1 MINSIEKLIRDL
13 PVAISIVDAKLNLIN
28 YSDQWIN
35 SFAPKKTDIRG
46 KHLNDILLD
55 MPISFEEAIQSAL
68 KGNISLNEGEKIF
81 LPKGEV
87 KWLKWKISPYKNN
100 DDTLEGLTIIIEDVS
115 KDKKELELLHKAE
128 NVGRIGGW
136 QINLETN
143 QSYWTKTTRDIH
155 EVDEDF
161 IPSIEKGIH
170 FVKENFREKVTNLI
184 TLALENHQPWDTQL
198 IITTAKGNEV
208 WVRAKGEV
216 EILNNK
222 CVGLIGTF
230 QDITPQKLI
239 ELQFKKAKATI
250 LTEFNNSINGMAM
263 LDERS
268 KFIKVNKRLC
278 QSLGYTAKEFMQMS
292 FLDISYT
299 ENKAKEV
306 TNFKD
311 VFSGK
316 INSPFKEKTCI
327 HKSGNLIYGML
338 SQSLVKN
345 IDGESSYLICTFQD
359 LTTEKNVQI
368 ELSHFTESIQKIFK
382 HSEIGMAFVTLNKG
396 WKEVNHKF
404 CDILGYSK
412 EELLE
417 LNYSDITHTEDIG
430 AELLFLK
437 EIIDNKSESYRLE
450 KRFIHKKGHVIYT
463 IFTTTVV
470 RKSDGEILH
479 FIDQIIDITLKIEK
493 EKELGTLV
501 DITKNQNNSLMNFAQ
516 IVSHNLRSNSSNMT
530 MLSNFLVEEEDEQE
544 KSNIIDMISKSAESL
559 SQTIDDLNDVVQL
572 KTITLE
578 NLQSVSLAKTI
589 NQIQK
594 SINGLLIEKK
604 AILEIDI
611 PKDHAVKAVSAYLE
625 SIFLNIVTNALKYSS
640 EDRTPVIKI
649 NSQLQ
654 GDNILLSFSDNG
666 QGIDLKRHGDKV
678 FGLYKTFHQN
688 KEAKGIG
695 LFISKNQIQA
705 MMGSIRIESIV
716 DQGTTLYLTLVKG

>member
-1 MINSIEKLIRDL
+1 M
-13 PVAISIVDAKLNLIN
+13 
-28 YSDQWIN
+28 
-35 SFAPKKTDIRG
+35 
-46 KHLNDILLD
+46 
-55 MPISFEEAIQSAL
+55 
-68 KGNISLNEGEKIF
+68 
-81 LPKGEV
+81 
-87 KWLKWKISPYKNN
+87 
-100 DDTLEGLTIIIEDVS
+100 
-115 KDKKELELLHKAE
+115 
-128 NVGRIGGW
+128 
-136 QINLETN
+136 
-143 QSYWTKTTRDIH
+143 
-155 EVDEDF
+155 
-161 IPSIEKGIH
+161 
-170 FVKENFREKVTNLI
+170 
-184 TLALENHQPWDTQL
+184 
-198 IITTAKGNEV
+198 
-208 WVRAKGEV
+208 
-216 EILNNK
+216 
-222 CVGLIGTF
+222 
-230 QDITPQKLI
+230 
-239 ELQFKKAKATI
+239 
-250 LTEFNNSINGMAM
+250 
-263 LDERS
+263 
-268 KFIKVNKRLC
+268 
-278 QSLGYTAKEFMQMS
+278 
-292 FLDISYT
+292 
-299 ENKAKEV
+299 
-306 TNFKD
+306 
-311 VFSGK
+311 
-316 INSPFKEKTCI
+316 
-327 HKSGNLIYGML
+327 
-338 SQSLVKN
+338 
-345 IDGESSYLICTFQD
+345 
-359 LTTEKNVQI
+359 
-368 ELSHFTESIQKIFK
+368 
-382 HSEIGMAFVTLNKG
+382 
-396 WKEVNHKF
+396 
-404 CDILGYSK
+404 
-412 EELLE
+412 
-417 LNYSDITHTEDIG
+417 
-430 AELLFLK
+430 
-437 EIIDNKSESYRLE
+437 
-450 KRFIHKKGHVIYT
+450 IYT

-479 FIDQIIDITLKIEK
+479 FIDQIIDITHKIEK
-493 EKELGTLV
+493 EKELSTMV